1 MIRSKFLQ
9 QIKYQKTAG
18 TAFAKGGAGSA
29 LVIAIGGTSSTAIKL
44 QHCDTASG
52 TFTDFREIVSATDA
66 GSDTDVGVQV
76 DIEGGKRVPQGNGRY
91 DFGGRSRRFRRG
103 CPRFVRGSLTQRPE
117 RGMR

>member
-52 TFTDFREIVSATDA
+52 KRHRRRRTGGYRGAKEYLKVTGATTSAVVL
-66 GSDTDVGVQV
+66 G
-76 DIEGGKRVPQGNGRY
+76 
-91 DFGGRSRRFRRG
+91 DFGEDAPDSS
-103 CPRFVRGSLTQRPE
+103 VVL
-117 RGMR
+117 

>member
-29 LVIAIGGTSSTAIKL
+29 LIIAIGGTSSTAIKL

-76 DIEGGKRVPQGNGRY
+76 DIEGAKEYLKVTGATTSAAVLG
-91 DFGGRSRRFRRG
+91 DFGEDAPDSS
-103 CPRFVRGSLTQRPE
+103 VVL
-117 RGMR
+117 